1 MDLQDKMD
9 QLAAHIGDLGT
20 IEAELQKYERDIAQG
35 VGGVGSG
42 KPTIEGIRSMAQVM
56 LDTINKS
63 GSFFREQT
71 EVIRKISPPAAE
83 QMDDVLVAYENLQA
97 VIEGEFQRESEK
109 GDGQYMRPEL
119 VERLDAHMH
128 ELGRLY
134 TEMRKAMTLAYNCI
148 VGTVNFMASGGAR
161 KAGRGAGRGGWKR
174 VR

>member
-1 MDLQDKMD
+1 MDR
-9 QLAAHIGDLGT
+9 LAAHIGDLGMM
-20 IEAELQKYERDIAQG
+20 EAELRKYERDIAQG
-35 VGGVGSG
+35 AGGVGVG
-42 KPTIEGIRSMAQVM
+42 DKPSMEGIRSMAQAM

-83 QMDDVLVAYENLQA
+83 QLDDVLAAYGDLQA
-97 VIEGEFQRESEK
+97 IIEGEFQKGSEE
-109 GDGQYMRPEL
+109 GDRQYMPPEL
-119 VERLDAHMH
+119 VERLDTHIH

-148 VGTVNFMASGGAR
+148 VGTVNFMVSDGAR
-161 KAGRGAGRGGWKR
+161 KAGRGGRKR